1 MWWNKKKV
9 INVKT
14 KEQIKTEKILR
25 DAQNKVYKEI
35 ITAINN
41 EDEELA
47 KKWLDLFE
55 RINRYS
61 YEWWDN
67 YGEER
72 FRHLLFIK
80 WVDSTSMSTS
90 PLTVAVAYR

>member
-25 DAQNKVYKEI
+25 DAQNKVYKEM

-55 RINRYS
+55 RFNRYS
-61 YEWWDN
+61 YEW
-67 YGEER
+67 
-72 FRHLLFIK
+72 
-80 WVDSTSMSTS
+80 
-90 PLTVAVAYR
+90 